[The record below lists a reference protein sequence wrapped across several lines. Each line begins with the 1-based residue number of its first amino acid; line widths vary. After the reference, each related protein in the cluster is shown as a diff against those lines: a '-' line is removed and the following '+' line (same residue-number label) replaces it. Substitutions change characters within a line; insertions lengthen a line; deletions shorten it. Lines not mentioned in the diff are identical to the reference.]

1 MDWASASFG
10 AFMGIA
16 IVVSVTSLALY
27 PFVRRSYL
35 LWCSLRIACFA
46 AMTITLL
53 SFGPGESLFAGLD
66 NRALGEVALALGVA
80 CTGPFF
86 ATYVEQHI
94 DLAHHRRHL
103 WYILP
108 LGIFA
113 AGATLLGGSWPIFH
127 QLHDFALL
135 AATFLLGN
143 SLFAAIRRN
152 SRVAKI
158 QAIVWGPLVL
168 LGLCAFAY
176 EFFARTTIPH
186 WPRLVLGAL
195 SFDLIIT
202 FLGIMNGFGR
212 VKLER
217 DRALANIEAAEQMM
231 LIDPLTNIANRRGLE
246 QHFAFDTARHPS
258 GLAII
263 DCDHFKRV
271 NDTFGHEVGDRVLVA
286 AAQALRSDDVFAARL
301 GGEEFIILIYSDD
314 WENTAEKARQRITQ
328 AVRAAV
334 PDMNLSVTASAGL
347 TALSRTDALSV
358 AMNRADK
365 ALYAAK
371 EAGRDRSVSIA
382 EFQSDSAPL
391 TQVA

>member
-1 MDWASASFG
+1 MDWVSASFG

-27 PFVRRSYL
+27 PFVRRDYL

-46 AMTITLL
+46 AMTIALI
-53 SFGPGESLFAGLD
+53 SFGPAPTLVAGLD
-66 NRALGEVALALGVA
+66 NYGLAEVALALGVG

-86 ATYVEQHI
+86 ATYVERHI
-94 DLAHHRRHL
+94 DLGAHRRHL

-113 AGATLLGGSWPIFH
+113 AAATFLGKTWPIFH

-135 AATFLLGN
+135 TASFLLGN
-143 SLFAAIRRN
+143 SLLAAIRRH
-152 SRVAKI
+152 SRVAKL

-168 LGLCAFAY
+168 LGLGAFTY
-176 EFFARTTIPH
+176 EFFARETISY
-186 WPRLVLGAL
+186 WPRLVLAAL
-195 SFDLIIT
+195 SFDLVIT
-202 FLGIMNGFGR
+202 FLGIMTGFGR
-212 VKLER
+212 IKLER
-217 DRALANIEAAEQMM
+217 DRALANIEAAEQLM

-246 QHFAFDTARHPS
+246 QHFAFDTARRPA
-258 GLAII
+258 GLALI

-271 NDTFGHEVGDRVLVA
+271 NDTFGHEMGDRVLVA
-286 AAQALRSDDVFAARL
+286 AAQALRSDDIFVARL
-301 GGEEFIILIYSDD
+301 GGEEFVILVYGDD
-314 WENTAEKARQRITQ
+314 WQNLAEQARRRITS
-328 AVRAAV
+328 AVRLAV
-334 PDMNLSVTASAGL
+334 PEMSLPVTASAGL
-347 TALSRTDALSV
+347 TAMSRTDTLSL

-371 EAGRDRSVSIA
+371 EAGRDRSLAIS
-382 EFQSDSAPL
+382 EFQAESLPL